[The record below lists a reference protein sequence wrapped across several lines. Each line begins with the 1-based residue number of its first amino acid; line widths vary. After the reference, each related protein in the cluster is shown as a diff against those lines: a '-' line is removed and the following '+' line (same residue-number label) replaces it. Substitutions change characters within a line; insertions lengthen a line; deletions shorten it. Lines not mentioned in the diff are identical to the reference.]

1 MRKFIST
8 AIALALAGGVAA
20 PAIAANW
27 EYQGVAVTGEDVYL
41 DLDSIQPHGRGGY
54 FFRYQIGRDQLSAY
68 TPCDGRWQVF
78 NRNGDA
84 QPLIRPQSQAT
95 RNMLNRVCNS
105 TATNWE
111 YLGEA
116 VGGQAVYL
124 DLSSI
129 RLVQPG
135 GYIFDYRLGQEL
147 RRATTACDGAWRV
160 ADARGNFGAAQRPQS
175 QATRTMLS
183 RVCNAGR

>member
-8 AIALALAGGVAA
+8 AIALTLGSVTA

-27 EYQGVAVTGEDVYL
+27 EYQGTAVTGEEVYL
-41 DLDSIQPHGRGGY
+41 DLDSIQPDRRGY
-54 FFRYQIGRDQLSAY
+54 FFNYRIGRDLITAY
-68 TPCDGRWQVF
+68 TPCNGEWQVID
-78 NRNGDA
+78 RNGGGRFM
-84 QPLIRPQSQAT
+84 QPQSPAT

-105 TATNWE
+105 AATNWE

-129 RLVQPG
+129 RLVQQG
-135 GYIFDYRLGQEL
+135 SYVFDYRLGQEL
-147 RRATTACDGAWRV
+147 RRATTACDGTWRV

-175 QATRTMLS
+175 PATRTMLS